1 GCKERKERAD
11 GTIATM
17 AQPSTEDHELPPE
30 VKIQNVHA
38 ALSAYYGELEW
49 RPRTDPMSELV
60 LTILSQ
66 HTSDANSFRAFEEM
80 KRRFPTWEEV
90 LEAPTEE
97 LADAIK
103 SGGLANI
110 KAPRIQQ
117 VLRLIRKER
126 GSFDLS
132 FLYDMPLDEA

>member
-1 GCKERKERAD
+1 MRLPTAD

-17 AQPSTEDHELPPE
+17 AHPITEDHELPPE
-30 VKIQNVHA
+30 EKIQRVNETLA
-38 ALSAYYGELEW
+38 AYYGDLEW
-49 RPRTDPMSELV
+49 RPRTDPMSELG

-97 LADAIK
+97 LAEAIR
-103 SGGLANI
+103 SG
-110 KAPRIQQ
+110 
-117 VLRLIRKER
+117 
-126 GSFDLS
+126 
-132 FLYDMPLDEA
+132 